1 MIGAADC
8 GHCQFAD
15 VPLGSA
21 GNLRV
26 FCILAGMRRLSSVA
40 GFLAKP
46 IFVDHFHH
54 PANHRVPTN
63 RVRPDNLW
71 DSFQTTLQKAR
82 FSPRAQ
88 ELFCSL
94 CDE

>member
-15 VPLGSA
+15 VPFGSA

-26 FCILAGMRRLSSVA
+26 FCILAGLRRLSSVA

-46 IFVDHFHH
+46 IFVNIFTIL
-54 PANHRVPTN
+54 PIHRAPTN

>member
-8 GHCQFAD
+8 GHYQFAD
-15 VPLGSA
+15 VPFGSA
-21 GNLRV
+21 GNLTGLLHSGRAAAAS
-26 FCILAGMRRLSSVA
+26 FCRRFP
-40 GFLAKP
+40 GQP
-46 IFVDHFHH
+46 IFVEIFTIL
-54 PANHRVPTN
+54 PIHRAPIN

-88 ELFCSL
+88 ELF
-94 CDE
+94 

>member
-15 VPLGSA
+15 VPFGSA

-26 FCILAGMRRLSSVA
+26 FFILAGLRRLSSVE

-46 IFVDHFHH
+46 IFKLHH
-54 PANHRVPTN
+54 PANHRAPTN